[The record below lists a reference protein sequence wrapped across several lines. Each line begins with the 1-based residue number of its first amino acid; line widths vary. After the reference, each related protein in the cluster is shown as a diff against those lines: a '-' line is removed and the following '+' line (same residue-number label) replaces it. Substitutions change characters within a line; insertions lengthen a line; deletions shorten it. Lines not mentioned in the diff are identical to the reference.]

1 MGPFQQRSLNA
12 VAEQRA
18 KGQIY
23 AGSSGIVAGLLALSW
38 EGSGLGIAL
47 IASWNALRIL
57 RKCFNRHH
65 LLTYNTWY
73 VCFMPI
79 ALLFTHA
86 YRDWTK
92 PYVFLA
98 VWVPSFVWFYS
109 LISLILRQ
117 QTPWIQGLT
126 LNHRLPKGV
135 VSFGLSI
142 VTFGLILA
150 FFASVK
156 SRSVVEISGA
166 LLDHFLSPLGRSR
179 LMRTIPEL
187 YTLNGFRWVQ
197 QYSGVLI
204 AAIGGSVLLAY
215 RFFAKEPVRLSMA
228 VVGFEITLCGTLLS
242 LFPAVAR
249 WSEEIYLIA
258 ILVGGFLLI
267 FSYLFINKQEVNPIP
282 SSHDNVL
289 LVLLWFLISLFVTRG
304 AERYG
309 FFLDPVLM
317 VLCSYLLLNA
327 FENLTENIK
336 RCGLGLLVIS
346 EIYAGSKA
354 GLWGEF
360 PRWGLFILG
369 VFGMFCVGYLFYSL
383 NRRYFPFIIRA
394 AYLGVLFAL
403 VIFISS
409 DMFHR
414 GFVRSSVETVR
425 RLTPRLPRLFDGFA
439 QIGNQTPNGSVIAA
453 SWDYGSPLNWY
464 AKCAT
469 VVDEDHY
476 IPYWIHL
483 LSRHVF
489 SALSPLEALEFLRTH
504 NATYLMMT
512 TQDLFRLFL
521 FTYTGSDA
529 KSDRLASVLPLNAV
543 ATNNSSMEIEV
554 TDFIPNSP
562 FMTADALELDNKR
575 YSPGDWHIEKV
586 SITRY
591 KASNRWHVVIY
602 GSAKGK
608 RFSGNP
614 KEFRF
619 GASVLRDEKGIPGSV
634 VMLPNPSQNLFQV
647 LYLSEKAGKLLSVR
661 LYLFG
666 EKIEGFTFVYDTNQD
681 MRCDVDGLRL
691 WKIDYP
697 PHVQAQEHYLAR
709 DFPTADGLKKSWQS
723 GDLHFSTQS
732 NP

>member
-1 MGPFQQRSLNA
+1 MIYLYLKA
-12 VAEQRA
+12 VDERHV

-23 AGSSGIVAGLLALSW
+23 AGTSGVVAGLLALSW

-47 IASWNALRIL
+47 IVSWNALYLLQKR
-57 RKCFNRHH
+57 FNHSH
-65 LLTYNTWY
+65 FLTYNIWY
-73 VCFMPI
+73 ASFMLI

-92 PYVFLA
+92 PYVLLA
-98 VWVPSFVWFYS
+98 VGAPTFVWLCA
-109 LISLILRQ
+109 LIFLMLQ
-117 QTPWIQGLT
+117 HNTPWIRRLT
-126 LNHRLPKGV
+126 LNHCLPKGV
-135 VSFGLSI
+135 VSFGLGI
-142 VTFGLILA
+142 VTFGLILTL
-150 FFASVK
+150 FASVQ
-156 SRSVVEISGA
+156 SRSVVGISGA
-166 LLDHFLSPLGRSR
+166 LLDNFLSPLGRSR
-179 LMRTIPEL
+179 LTRTIPEL
-187 YTLNGFRWVQ
+187 YTLSGFRWVQ
-197 QYSGVLI
+197 QYSAVLI
-204 AAIGGSVLLAY
+204 AAICGSVLLAY
-215 RFFAKEPVRLSMA
+215 RFFAKEPVRLSLA
-228 VVGFEITLCGTLLS
+228 IVGFEMTLCGTLLS
-242 LFPAVAR
+242 LFPAVTR

-258 ILVGGFLLI
+258 ILAGGFPLILSYLLI
-267 FSYLFINKQEVNPIP
+267 KREVNPVP
-282 SSHDNVL
+282 SSHDDVL
-289 LVLLWFLISLFVTRG
+289 LVLLWFLISLFITRG

-317 VLCSYLLLNA
+317 VLCSYLLLSA

-336 RCGLGLLVIS
+336 RCGIGLLMIS
-346 EIYAGSKA
+346 EIYAGSRA
-354 GLWGEF
+354 GLWGGF
-360 PRWGLFILG
+360 PIWGLFILG

-394 AYLGVLFAL
+394 AYLGILFAL

-439 QIGNQTPNGSVIAA
+439 QIGNQTPNGSIAA

-476 IPYWIHL
+476 IPYWIHR

-504 NATYLMMT
+504 NATHLMMT
-512 TQDLFRLFL
+512 TQDMFRLFL

-529 KSDRLASVLPLNAV
+529 SYDRLASVIPLNAME
-543 ATNNSSMEIEV
+543 TNNSSPKIEV

-562 FMTADALELDNKR
+562 FMTADALELDSKR

-591 KASNRWHVVIY
+591 QASNRWHVVIY

-614 KEFRF
+614 KTFRL
-619 GASVLRDEKGIPGSV
+619 GESVWRDEKGIPGSI
-634 VMLPNPSQNLFQV
+634 VMLPNQTQNLFQV
-647 LYLSEKAGKLLSVR
+647 FYLSEKSEKLLAVR

-666 EKIEGFTFVYDTNQD
+666 EKIEGFTLVYDTNRD
-681 MRCDVDGLRL
+681 MRCEVDGLRL
-691 WKIDYP
+691 WKIDSP
-697 PHVQAQEHYLAR
+697 PNVRAQEQYLAR
-709 DFPTADGLKKSWQS
+709 DFPTTDGLKKSWQS